1 MTANVTPNDV
11 KLMNG
16 TQLRELG
23 SSLGLRAISRTPKPV
38 LQQMILD
45 ELELQEVSH
54 EIQTVN
60 TPSAPE
66 VCEGFPQQ
74 VVQEVPEEVSEEVS
88 EEVVEK
94 ISRPKRTLE
103 VYISDVHRQI
113 LDNENFSKSEKMR
126 RLWKNKMSIADIHRV
141 LDSHYSFT
149 YGVIDRYRKLLEK

>member
-23 SSLGLRAISRTPKPV
+23 ASLGLRAISRTPKPV

-45 ELELQEVSH
+45 ELELQEVSY

-60 TPSAPE
+60 TPSTPE
-66 VCEGFPQQ
+66 VCEGFPQE
-74 VVQEVPEEVSEEVS
+74 VVQDVPEEVS

-94 ISRPKRTLE
+94 VSRPKRTLE

-113 LDNENFSKSEKMR
+113 LDNETFSKSEKMR

-149 YGVIDRYRKLLEK
+149 YGVIDRYRKLLDK